1 MEILLNNF
9 FDLKIFIVEIFL
21 LISGVSMLI
30 FGVYICN
37 MEKYKFPV
45 LIKEFNYFTIL
56 ISLISIFLVS
66 NNFDGALVLESGFFM
81 VDDLISFLKI
91 FILLVVIGFSIASMN
106 YTDKVSINFFE
117 YNVLILF
124 SIFGLLAF
132 ISSNNFIALYLTLE
146 IQSLSFFI
154 LASIKR
160 DSAFSTEG
168 GLKYFILGAF
178 SSGLLLLGFSFIY
191 GFLGV
196 TDFESISKFLLSF
209 DNYVFLDKFVLGGF
223 FILFALLF
231 KLVVVPFHMWA
242 PDVYEGAPYPVAM
255 FFSVIPKIGVFFIFI
270 KLLFVVFYD
279 LIIFWNSLIFYCS
292 LGSIFLGIS
301 LALYQKRIKKFLVY
315 SSISHM
321 GFMLIGFSTGT
332 FEGLQSLFFYFFV
345 YIIMSLNIWSF
356 FLLIFKNKGNSL
368 IRNIT
373 DLQGLVQS
381 NKVLAFSFLVNLLSM
396 AGIPPLAGF
405 FIKFYI
411 FFSSVNVSLYTLVF
425 FALFFGAIGVFYYI
439 RIIKLI
445 FFDKR
450 KSFDFYVDSSNSIA
464 FIFLGFYFL
473 ISIFFFVFVN
483 DCLFFIEY
491 LLLAI

>member
-66 NNFDGALVLESGFFM
+66 NNFDGSLVLESGFFM

-91 FILLVVIGFSIASMN
+91 FILLVVIGFSVASMN

-209 DNYVFLDKFVLGGF
+209 DNYVFFW
-223 FILFALLF
+223 INLF
-231 KLVVVPFHMWA
+231 
-242 PDVYEGAPYPVAM
+242 
-255 FFSVIPKIGVFFIFI
+255 
-270 KLLFVVFYD
+270 
-279 LIIFWNSLIFYCS
+279 
-292 LGSIFLGIS
+292 
-301 LALYQKRIKKFLVY
+301 
-315 SSISHM
+315 
-321 GFMLIGFSTGT
+321 
-332 FEGLQSLFFYFFV
+332 
-345 YIIMSLNIWSF
+345 
-356 FLLIFKNKGNSL
+356 
-368 IRNIT
+368 
-373 DLQGLVQS
+373 
-381 NKVLAFSFLVNLLSM
+381 
-396 AGIPPLAGF
+396 
-405 FIKFYI
+405 
-411 FFSSVNVSLYTLVF
+411 
-425 FALFFGAIGVFYYI
+425 
-439 RIIKLI
+439 
-445 FFDKR
+445 
-450 KSFDFYVDSSNSIA
+450 
-464 FIFLGFYFL
+464 
-473 ISIFFFVFVN
+473 
-483 DCLFFIEY
+483 
-491 LLLAI
+491 